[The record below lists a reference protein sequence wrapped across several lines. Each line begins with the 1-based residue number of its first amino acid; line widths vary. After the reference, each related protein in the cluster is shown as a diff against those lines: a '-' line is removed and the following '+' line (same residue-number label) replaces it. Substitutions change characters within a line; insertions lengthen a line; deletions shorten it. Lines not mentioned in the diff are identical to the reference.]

1 MALNANTLGKL
12 GTAAAIVTTPFDSIN
27 RRNSYEKYLVD
38 NGATTDDLAMARIPV
53 GVASGLETAA
63 NFATFGLYD
72 AFSPSISAQA
82 NRQAAEDEFY
92 RDLAL
97 RKYIQQ
103 GIDYPV
109 IGGQR
114 FERTTK

>member
-1 MALNANTLGKL
+1 ML
-12 GTAAAIVTTPFDSIN
+12 
-27 RRNSYEKYLVD
+27 
-38 NGATTDDLAMARIPV
+38 ARIPV
-53 GVASGLETAA
+53 SVASGLETAA

-72 AFSPSISAQA
+72 AFSPSISAEA
-82 NRQAAEDEFY
+82 NRQASEDAFY